1 MNNHRY
7 LVRVL
12 RPAQIDY
19 SQILDYLI
27 EKSPRAA
34 DKFEEKF
41 DKLLER
47 LENSPFFGK
56 FPPYEELRAVGYRMA
71 ILDKYLV
78 FYIVQGTIVEV
89 HRIIHGARDY
99 LKVVRGY

>member
-7 LVRVL
+7 LVRVS

-27 EKSPRAA
+27 EKSPQAA
-34 DKFEEKF
+34 ENFEEKF

-56 FPPYEELRAVGYRMA
+56 FPPYEELRAEGYRMA

-78 FYIVQGTIVEV
+78 FYIVQGTVVEIQ
-89 HRIIHGARDY
+89 RIIHGARDY
-99 LKVVRGY
+99 LKIVRGY

>member
-7 LVRVL
+7 LVRVS

-27 EKSPRAA
+27 ERSPQAA
-34 DKFEEKF
+34 EKFEEKF

-56 FPPYEELRAVGYRMA
+56 FPPYEELRAEGFRMA
-71 ILDKYLV
+71 ILGKYLV
-78 FYIVQGTIVEV
+78 FYIVQGTVVEV

-99 LKVVRGY
+99 LKIVGGY